1 MAERESERERKKDGT
16 KRMNPQQLVGKGS
29 ERVHY
34 VFMFALYD
42 GRKSKIEI
50 SNCTSTCIHCRHR
63 RRHCCLLL
71 PASPCEGII
80 AIENE
85 KVYWKLSAKNK
96 DFSICIHHI
105 NRIFLRLQI
114 GKPKQL

>member
-1 MAERESERERKKDGT
+1 ME
-16 KRMNPQQLVGKGS
+16 
-29 ERVHY
+29 ERVK
-34 VFMFALYD
+34 L
-42 GRKSKIEI
+42 KSRIARAHAFI
-50 SNCTSTCIHCRHR
+50 VVIVVVIVVCCCQRH
-63 RRHCCLLL
+63 H
-71 PASPCEGII
+71 
-80 AIENE
+80 AIEKE

>member
-1 MAERESERERKKDGT
+1 ME
-16 KRMNPQQLVGKGS
+16 
-29 ERVHY
+29 ERVK
-34 VFMFALYD
+34 L
-42 GRKSKIEI
+42 KSRIARAHAFI
-50 SNCTSTCIHCRHR
+50 VVIVVVIVVCCCQRH
-63 RRHCCLLL
+63 HVKV
-71 PASPCEGII
+71 SF